1 MNTCL
6 ILTLSL
12 LLPLQNAKSE
22 PVPLGSMIPNGYRE
36 EIFKGE
42 SQLGFVSVSSIPIE
56 KNGKKTGVKL
66 QKETNLTLQRFGSIV
81 SLRMIEA
88 QEMDLIGTVHRIS
101 MKQFQGP
108 KQTLE
113 LSGQRDGTTFRVWVE
128 NNKERI
134 IPWDIDGF
142 GPLGKEQMIS
152 GKKWTDN
159 EHLQFDCY
167 QAVVNRF
174 VTHDV
179 VATKKTPVDS
189 KDPVAWTVLMSPQ
202 KIIAG
207 NLSLQLPKTL
217 YFLDINQKV
226 LFAETEMDG
235 IGDISLVR
243 TKSAFVPNRSPKQM
257 FDIGKASFIPINRR
271 LNAAKS
277 SLNTSYLIS
286 GLDLNG
292 EPPLVEDE
300 RQKIVKKTNTSFTLD
315 VRAFRLPDDVPASNA
330 PSAEEMAPSK
340 YIDWDNP
347 ALKNFTREVNFLEID
362 PWRKAVMLEKL
373 VRRKMMFDNQP
384 PFGCASD
391 IAKNP
396 RGDCRHAA
404 ILLAAICRSEGI
416 PSRIA
421 HGLVYV
427 EKNGEPM
434 FGFHMWTEA
443 HVRGRWVALDGT
455 MGFGFVGADHIK
467 ISHHNYNEVESLAP
481 IAGLQNFIGK
491 AKIQVD

>member
-1 MNTCL
+1 MNTSL
-6 ILTLSL
+6 VLYLTL

-22 PVPLGSMIPNGYRE
+22 PLPLVSVIPNNYRE
-36 EIFKGE
+36 EIYKGE
-42 SQLGFVSVSSIPIE
+42 SQLGFVSVSSQPIE
-56 KNGKKTGVKL
+56 KNGKKTGFRV
-66 QKETNLTLQRFGSIV
+66 QKETNLTIQRFGSIV
-81 SLRMIEA
+81 SLRMIES

-108 KQTLE
+108 KQILD

-128 NNKERI
+128 NNNERT

-152 GKKWTDN
+152 GKKWTHD

-174 VTHDV
+174 VTYDV
-179 VATKKTPVDS
+179 VATKKTPNDS
-189 KDPVAWTVLMSPQ
+189 KDPVVWTVLMSPK

-217 YFLDINQKV
+217 YFLDQNQAV
-226 LFAETEMDG
+226 LFSETEMDG

-243 TKSAFVPNRSPKQM
+243 TKSAYVPNRSPKQI
-257 FDIGKASFIPINRR
+257 FDIGKASFIAINRR

-277 SLNTSYLIS
+277 SLSNSYLININ
-286 GLDLNG
+286 DLQ
-292 EPPLVEDE
+292 EEIPVVEDE
-300 RQKIVKKTNTSFTLD
+300 RQKISKKSNNAFVLD
-315 VRAFRLPDDVPASNA
+315 VRAFRLPDDVPASIA

-347 ALKNFTREVNFLEID
+347 AIKNFSREINFLEID
-362 PWRKAVMLEKL
+362 PWRKAVLLEKV

-384 PFGCASD
+384 PFTSASE

-404 ILLAAICRSEGI
+404 ILLAALCRSEGI

-427 EKNGEPM
+427 ERNGEPL

-467 ISHHNYNEVESLAP
+467 ISHHTYHEIESLAP
-481 IAGLQNFIGK
+481 IASLQNFIGK
-491 AKIQVD
+491 AKIHVD

>member
-1 MNTCL
+1 MNTSL
-6 ILTLSL
+6 ILPLTL
-12 LLPLQNAKSE
+12 LLSLQNAKPE
-22 PVPLGSMIPNGYRE
+22 PMPLVSMIPNNYRE
-36 EIFKGE
+36 EIHKGE
-42 SQLGFVSVSSIPIE
+42 SQLGFVSVSSQPIE
-56 KNGKKTGVKL
+56 KNGKKTGFRL

-81 SLRMIEA
+81 SLRMIES
-88 QEMDLIGTVHRIS
+88 QEMDLLGTVHRIS

-108 KQTLE
+108 KQTLD

-128 NNKERI
+128 NNSERT

-152 GKKWTDN
+152 GKKWAHD

-174 VTHDV
+174 VTYDV
-179 VATKKTPVDS
+179 VATKKTPIDS
-189 KDPVAWTVLMSPQ
+189 KDPVAWTVLMSPK

-217 YFLDINQKV
+217 YFLDKNQTV

-243 TKSAFVPNRSPKQM
+243 SKSAFVPNRSPKQI

-277 SLNTSYLIS
+277 SSSNSYLITI
-286 GLDLNG
+286 LDLQG
-292 EPPLVEDE
+292 ENPVVEDE
-300 RQKIVKKTNTSFTLD
+300 RQKISKKSNDVFVLD
-315 VRAFRLPDDVPASNA
+315 VKAFRLPDDVPPSNA

-347 ALKNFTREVNFLEID
+347 AIKHFTREVNFLEID
-362 PWRKAVMLEKL
+362 PWRKALLLEKV

-384 PFGCASD
+384 PFTCASE

-404 ILLAAICRSEGI
+404 ILLAAMCRSEGI

-427 EKNGEPM
+427 EKNGEPL

-455 MGFGFVGADHIK
+455 MGLGFVGADHIK
-467 ISHHNYNEVESLAP
+467 ISHHTYNEIESLAP
-481 IAGLQNFIGK
+481 IASLQNFIGK
-491 AKIQVD
+491 AKIHVD